1 MDNLLN
7 INMFD
12 AVVIGLILLLS
23 IKGLLSGFLKEFFNS
38 LALIGGLFVASMY
51 KSEVAQYAKEYLNLD
66 LSKNLL
72 ELISLIVIFLVAFL
86 VVKAIFKIIDS
97 FLNED
102 ISLISRL
109 LGMII
114 KMFTL
119 FFVFSL
125 IVYGL
130 SSKPQVTDKF
140 KDTLNSS
147 KLYPL
152 LKDTGATILNMPV
165 TNISSSDNNNTVNAV
180 SANNNTDEN
189 KTTISDTV
197 NNSENKKDD
206 STTVENN
213 STKESNS
220 TETNTT
226 K

>member
-72 ELISLIVIFLVAFL
+72 ELISLIVIFLVSFL

-97 FLNED
+97 FLSED
-102 ISLISRL
+102 LSLSSRL

-130 SSKPQVTDKF
+130 SSKPQVTDKL

-152 LKDTGATILNMPV
+152 LKNTGATILNMPE
-165 TNISSSDNNNTVNAV
+165 TNISSDNITVNAV
-180 SANNNTDEN
+180 STNNTD
-189 KTTISDTV
+189 T
-197 NNSENKKDD
+197 NKKDD

-213 STKESNS
+213 TTKESNS
-220 TETNTT
+220 TENNTT